1 VRHRATRP
9 AFTVEVKR
17 RRLSSTQD
25 LTTPESYR
33 PQSETA
39 TLGHEPSARSRVS
52 WGDLIKNSHS
62 HNSKPSL
69 VAEAGSLMFAV
80 KPAAKI
86 RTGRI
91 LPDILG
97 AQLAEERI
105 RQENEEQAT
114 KHHARRSKAKG
125 DNRSQRL
132 RAETQPHAEDANPHE
147 IAPEGQ
153 TSPVTLAVETE
164 QPLLD
169 TKWVEA
175 GGHLASTIAMGDT
188 AVSTHT
194 RGRAKDKRGL
204 SPVQCRAKRR
214 GMPIPLQRGERWKR
228 RLPEVCWSSTL
239 HPTRHR

>member
-33 PQSETA
+33 PQSEPTIWRESHA
-39 TLGHEPSARSRVS
+39 LPSIS
-52 WGDLIKNSHS
+52 WGDFIKNSKS
-62 HNSKPSL
+62 SP
-69 VAEAGSLMFAV
+69 EAGVGPEITAV
-80 KPAAKI
+80 EPAAKV

-91 LPDILG
+91 LPDVLG
-97 AQLAEERI
+97 PQLAEERL
-105 RQENEEQAT
+105 RQENAEQAI

-125 DNRSQRL
+125 DNRPQRL
-132 RAETQPHAEDANPHE
+132 RAETQPHAEDANSHE

-153 TSPVTLAVETE
+153 TSPVILAAEIE
-164 QPLLD
+164 QPLPD
-169 TKWVEA
+169 MKWAEA

-188 AVSTHT
+188 AVSTHA

-214 GMPIPLQRGERWKR
+214 GMPIPLRRGERWKR
-228 RLPEVCWSSTL
+228 RLPKCAG
-239 HPTRHR
+239 R